1 MLHSP
6 DGNRETRVEALV
18 NTGATYSSVPDRV
31 LRDLGCVP
39 RFGQSFRLADGSVIE
54 RDATEI
60 RVGLNGKFRTTI
72 VVFGDAD
79 SEPLLGAVTLEQ
91 FCLAPDPVGK
101 RLVPVRALLMS
112 FVGRNPDPGK

>member
-6 DGNRETRVEALV
+6 DGKRETRVEALV
-18 NTGATYSSVPDRV
+18 DTGATHSWAPDKV
-31 LRDLGCVP
+31 LKDLGCVP
-39 RFGQSFRLADGSVIE
+39 EFRQSFRLADGSVIE
-54 RDATEI
+54 RDATEV
-60 RVGLNGKFRTTI
+60 RVGLNGTFRTTI

-101 RLVPVRALLMS
+101 RLVPVQALLMS
-112 FVGRNPDPGK
+112 FTSSPSNSE